1 MRVFCSGRP
10 QSKTHP
16 FQNFLSSCMIDSL
29 LLQSYNEEKRN
40 CTQKW
45 GSLLKI
51 TTQRIAE
58 LAGVSRGAVDKT
70 IHGRPGVRAD
80 VRRRILQVIQETGYV
95 SPQERKRAQA
105 AHPRETTVAVVL
117 PRLSNPHFAA
127 MKRSMDEQC
136 RVLPGMHLEYYPF
149 DTADTAGML
158 AALDRLAARSVDAY
172 LFRGVS
178 STRIRDKLA
187 AMGKPV
193 IFIDSDVP
201 GAPRL
206 CLVGEDCHKSGR
218 IAASLLA
225 KSVGFQGQVAVM
237 AGMPTISSH
246 QQRLA
251 GFLDVMRLDYPDIEV
266 LGPVYTQ
273 DQSAVAYSR
282 TLRLLEDAP
291 ALQGI
296 CNLAGCSG
304 AIGQAILDRQR
315 RRAVRL
321 VCYNTGD
328 DVAALIRRGVATFSI
343 SIAPREQGR
352 ILVQT
357 IYHYLYHGKPPAADW
372 IKVPITIAID
382 ENVDSLEADFGPR
395 DMG

>member
-187 AMGKPV
+187 ALGKPV

-206 CLVGEDCHKSGR
+206 CLVGEDCYKSGR

-357 IYHYLYHGKPPAADW
+357 IYHYLYHGKPPAAD
-372 IKVPITIAID
+372 
-382 ENVDSLEADFGPR
+382 
-395 DMG
+395 